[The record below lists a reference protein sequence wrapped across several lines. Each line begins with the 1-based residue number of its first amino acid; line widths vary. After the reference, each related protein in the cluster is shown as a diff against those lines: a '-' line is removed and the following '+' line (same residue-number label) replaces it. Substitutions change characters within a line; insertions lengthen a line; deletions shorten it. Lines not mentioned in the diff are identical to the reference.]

1 MLQFYADTEAARK
14 GDITAYPHTDV
25 VSFAKVHQAEEV
37 VVIANVR
44 NANVSYTLPSDLAN
58 TVRWDVMAQDSI
70 SIGAERNLSAYQ
82 FYLLR

>member
-14 GDITAYPHTDV
+14 GDITAYSHTDV

-58 TVRWDVMAQDSI
+58 AVRWDVMAQDSI